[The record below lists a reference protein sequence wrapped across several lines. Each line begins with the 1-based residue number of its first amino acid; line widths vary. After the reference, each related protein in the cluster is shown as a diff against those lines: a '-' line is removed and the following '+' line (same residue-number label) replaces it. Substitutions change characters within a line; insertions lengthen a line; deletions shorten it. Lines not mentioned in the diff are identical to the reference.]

1 MPAIHRNS
9 DSRSCGATTIVS
21 GQSTVFA
28 NGKLVSVND
37 DLNTHGKGNLI
48 AACKNVFINGK
59 MVVINEN
66 SASADSLCPDEGGDH
81 CAPSASSGSDDVFVG
96 S

>member
-1 MPAIHRNS
+1 MLALHRNS
-9 DSRSCGATTIVS
+9 DLRLCGATTVVS

-48 AACKNVFINGK
+48 ALCKNVFINGK
-59 MVVINEN
+59 LVVINGN
-66 SASADSLCPDEGGDH
+66 SASADSFCPAEGGDH
-81 CAPSASSGSDDVFVG
+81 CTPSSSSGSDNVFVG